1 MRRVYN
7 RAGRA
12 LIPEPRSPE
21 KRIKRLVREN
31 GRTTKFVI
39 AFESVDAPL
48 RNDSVLTLSVCNR
61 VKCRSCLLAGEVGDF
76 HEVDFSVGSRR
87 AGICGH
93 CRRSPGV
100 CRIAENILVADVWHY
115 DVGGQGP
122 PDPGHAGLL

>member
-61 VKCRSCLLAGEVGDF
+61 VKCRSCLLAGGEGGF

-93 CRRSPGV
+93 CRRGSWF
-100 CRIAENILVADVWHY
+100 CRIGGHILVGA
-115 DVGGQGP
+115 VG
-122 PDPGHAGLL
+122 H

>member
-61 VKCRSCLLAGEVGDF
+61 VKCRSCLLAEEGGDF
-76 HEVDFSVGSRR
+76 HEVDYSLGFPL
-87 AGICGH
+87 AGIWGH
-93 CRRSPGV
+93 CRRSP
-100 CRIAENILVADVWHY
+100 CFFAIAQHILVPHVWHY
-115 DVGGQGP
+115 DFGAQACP
-122 PDPGHAGLL
+122 

>member
-12 LIPEPRSPE
+12 LIPGPRSPE

-31 GRTTKFVI
+31 GRTAKFVI

-61 VKCRSCLLAGEVGDF
+61 VKCRSCLLAGEVGGF
-76 HEVDFSVGSRR
+76 HEVDCSVGSCRG
-87 AGICGH
+87 GIFGPCP
-93 CRRSPGV
+93 RRSGV
-100 CRIAENILVADVWHY
+100 CRVAGHILRADLLHY
-115 DVGGQGP
+115 DLGGPGRLPSGP
-122 PDPGHAGLL
+122 AG

>member
-61 VKCRSCLLAGEVGDF
+61 VKCRSCL
-76 HEVDFSVGSRR
+76 R
-87 AGICGH
+87 AGSGGGRP
-93 CRRSPGV
+93 CRSSVTPVSAWWGLRFVPPGARL
-100 CRIAENILVADVWHY
+100 CLGAGYPDGWRRLSLLRI
-115 DVGGQGP
+115 GGR
-122 PDPGHAGLL
+122 

>member
-76 HEVDFSVGSRR
+76 HEGNRWAGSRR
-87 AGICGH
+87 GGLFGH
-93 CRRSPGV
+93 CRRGPGGCCV
-100 CRIAENILVADVWHY
+100 GDHIFVADVWTS
-115 DVGGQGP
+115 Q
-122 PDPGHAGLL
+122 L

>member
-61 VKCRSCLLAGEVGDF
+61 VKCRSCLLAGEVGGL
-76 HEVDFSVGSRR
+76 HEGDCSGRSRR
-87 AGICGH
+87 AGVCGPF
-93 CRRSPGV
+93 RPTPPGSP
-100 CRIAENILVADVWHY
+100 IAQPTLLCDRCHY
-115 DVGGQGP
+115 HP
-122 PDPGHAGLL
+122 

>member
-61 VKCRSCLLAGEVGDF
+61 VKCRSCLLAG
-76 HEVDFSVGSRR
+76 R
-87 AGICGH
+87 
-93 CRRSPGV
+93 
-100 CRIAENILVADVWHY
+100 
-115 DVGGQGP
+115 GGGP
-122 PDPGHAGLL
+122 PSKQSLGLFSSWRALRALSAEFMYMPRRPTPHRPLRMTVPKLGAMPPP

>member
-12 LIPEPRSPE
+12 LIPGPRSPE

-31 GRTTKFVI
+31 GRTAKFVI

-61 VKCRSCLLAGEVGDF
+61 VKCRSCLLAGRGGGVSCSQSLCW
-76 HEVDFSVGSRR
+76 VLACLALR
-87 AGICGH
+87 ALPPE
-93 CRRSPGV
+93 CRYP
-100 CRIAENILVADVWHY
+100 L
-115 DVGGQGP
+115 GP
-122 PDPGHAGLL
+122 RTH

>member
-61 VKCRSCLLAGEVGDF
+61 VKCRSCLLGGEVGGF
-76 HEVDFSVGSRR
+76 HVVDCSVGFRR
-87 AGICGH
+87 GGVCGH
-93 CRRSPGV
+93 CRRRPGV
-100 CRIAENILVADVWHY
+100 CRRPRPIPV
-115 DVGGQGP
+115 
-122 PDPGHAGLL
+122 PDAWTY

>member
-61 VKCRSCLLAGEVGDF
+61 VKCRSCLLAG
-76 HEVDFSVGSRR
+76 R
-87 AGICGH
+87 
-93 CRRSPGV
+93 
-100 CRIAENILVADVWHY
+100 
-115 DVGGQGP
+115 GGGLPLSQSFGWVSSGWAFLSLP
-122 PDPGHAGLL
+122 PESTGLLRRRTHHRRRRITLRRWGGRAPP